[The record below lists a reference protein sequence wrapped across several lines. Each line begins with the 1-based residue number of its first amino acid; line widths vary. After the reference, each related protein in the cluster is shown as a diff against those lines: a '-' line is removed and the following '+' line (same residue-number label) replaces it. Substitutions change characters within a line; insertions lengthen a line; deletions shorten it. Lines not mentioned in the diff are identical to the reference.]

1 MPLKRKTTLLLQF
14 AIGIVVLNALAG
26 CAALRNCGFGE
37 CPADAD
43 ISTTVQ
49 ARLSRHP
56 ALEPPN
62 LLRVQTHY
70 HVVYLSGLVD
80 TSLEREIAES
90 VALDTPGVKKVVN
103 SIGIS
108 GNR

>member
-1 MPLKRKTTLLLQF
+1 MIAGATLLLQL
-14 AIGIVVLNALAG
+14 AIGFVALSALAG
-26 CAALRNCGFGE
+26 CAGFRECGIGE
-37 CPADAD
+37 CQEDARV
-43 ISTTVQ
+43 SQAVE
-49 ARLSRHP
+49 ARLSQHP
-56 ALEPPN
+56 TLEPPN

-70 HVVYLSGLVD
+70 HVVYLYGLVD
-80 TSLEREIAES
+80 TALEREIAES